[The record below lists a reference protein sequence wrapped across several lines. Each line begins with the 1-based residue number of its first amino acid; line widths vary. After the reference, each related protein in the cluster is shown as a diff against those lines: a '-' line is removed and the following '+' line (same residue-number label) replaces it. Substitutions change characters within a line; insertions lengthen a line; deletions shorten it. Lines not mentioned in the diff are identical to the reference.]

1 MQLAITVDPTGI
13 EPLQRQLY
21 NEIRAGILVGRLA
34 RGMKLPPSRELARS
48 LGISRT
54 TVTLV
59 YDALVSEG
67 YLDGKIGAGT
77 FVASELPDELMEARA
92 QPFVP
97 FEPSALCR
105 EQVFDTLSDF
115 GRHLAKTELLGS
127 SSDPEIQFAFGRPD
141 MDSFPISAWLRLLN
155 MHCKRKQFSQLDMP
169 KRSQGYAPLREAL
182 ARYLGRARG
191 MKVDAG
197 QIVIVNGSQQAMDLV
212 SRAFVERGDY
222 VGLEDPCWVGAK
234 TIFEAHG
241 ARCFPVAVDKDGIST
256 TQLLQGD
263 TPRLKFLYLTP
274 SHQFP
279 TGASLSLSRRLELL
293 GWAQRTNT
301 FIVEDDYDSEIRY
314 RGKPVPALA
323 GLDNNNRVIYI
334 GTFSKVLFVSLRL
347 GYMVVPPDLVHVFT
361 HGKWLTDRH
370 SPILEQ
376 QVLADFIDQGHL
388 ERHVRRMRK
397 VYEERRGVLIA
408 ALRRYFGKRVQV
420 VGEDAGIHVL
430 VHFQT
435 KMSEQEVVDRALELG
450 VGILPSMHFATNRSG
465 ASFIMNYGAL
475 SSEQINEGVKR
486 LAQVVE

>member
-1 MQLAITVDPTGI
+1 MELAITVDPSSG

-21 NEIRAGILVGRLA
+21 NEIRSGILVGRLA
-34 RGMKLPPSRELARS
+34 RGVRLPPTRELARS

-67 YLDGKIGAGT
+67 YLDGKTGAGT
-77 FVASELPDELMEARA
+77 FVASVLPDELMEAQA
-92 QPFVP
+92 KPFVA

-105 EQVFDTLSDF
+105 EQVFDMLSDF
-115 GRHLAKTELLGS
+115 GRHLAKTEMIGTTEES
-127 SSDPEIQFAFGRPD
+127 EIQFAYGRPD
-141 MDSFPISAWLRLLN
+141 IDSFPMSIWLRLLST
-155 MHCKRKQFSQLDMP
+155 HCKRKDFAQLDMP
-169 KRSQGYAPLREAL
+169 KRSQGYPPLRAAL

-212 SRAFVERGDY
+212 ARAFVERGDY
-222 VGLEDPCWVGAK
+222 VGIEDPCWVGAK

-241 ARCFPVAVDKDGIST
+241 ARCWPIPVDHDGIMT
-256 TQLLQGD
+256 TQLFGES
-263 TPRLKFLYLTP
+263 TPSLKFLYLTP

-279 TGASLSLSRRLELL
+279 TGAALSLSRRLELL

-301 FIVEDDYDSEIRY
+301 FIVEDDYDSEFRY
-314 RGKPVPALA
+314 TGKPVPALA

-334 GTFSKVLFVSLRL
+334 GTFSKVLYVSLRL
-347 GYMVVPPDLVHVFT
+347 GYMVVPPDLVHVFS

-370 SPILEQ
+370 SPLLEQ

-388 ERHVRRMRK
+388 ERHTRRMRK
-397 VYEERRGVLIA
+397 VYEQRRGGLIS
-408 ALRRYFGKRVQV
+408 ALRRHFGKRVHV
-420 VGEDAGIHVL
+420 VGEDAGIHLL
-430 VHFQT
+430 VHFDTQL
-435 KMSEQEVVDRALELG
+435 SESEIVERAMKLG
-450 VGILPSMHFATNRSG
+450 VGIIPSMHFATHRAG

-475 SSEQINEGVKR
+475 SLDQISEGVKR
-486 LAQVVE
+486 LAQVIE